1 MAKSDELK
9 LMGKW
14 SSPYAMRV
22 KIALN
27 IKSLEHEHFEETM
40 ISVIEQR
47 YERKLL
53 VEAKAPALVKWAERF
68 VVDPTVKGLIPET
81 DKLVEISKSLQI
93 K

>member
-1 MAKSDELK
+1 MDGFLD
-9 LMGKW
+9 
-14 SSPYAMRV
+14 
-22 KIALN
+22 IAFGCFLGW
-27 IKSLEHEHFEETM
+27 L
-40 ISVIEQR
+40 SVIEQR